1 MPLSCYIY
9 LEELK
14 MKRIFAVLLTLVML
28 LSLAACGDNAND
40 NTPVTEATEPDVT
53 EATEPVTEATT
64 EATTV
69 ATTEA
74 TTEATEP
81 EPEPEPEPKP
91 VYVADMFTPI
101 PVTTDNFGRGQVANE
116 LIESDNEA
124 LTWAEGNGV
133 TIVGATLVSFKLPE
147 GVTMGNTICVHIKG
161 ESVGNFRTWL
171 IDDAEV
177 TSSEQHN
184 METDYGFTGGE
195 FDEIIEYTVQYV
207 DNTIAD
213 DTATQFAFKASS
225 WNTTLDGL
233 TVTEV
238 GVYKGTLEEYKAAT
252 ADAVPAEGE
261 EAPAENAEGENAPA
275 EGEDAPAEG
284 EDAPADGEAE

>member
-1 MPLSCYIY
+1 
-9 LEELK
+9 
-14 MKRIFAVLLTLVML
+14 MKRLLAVLLALVMV

-40 NTPVTEATEPDVT
+40 NATVTEATEPDVT

-91 VYVADMFTPI
+91 VYVADLFTPVPI
-101 PVTTDNFGRGQVANE
+101 TTENFGRGQVSNE
-116 LIESDNEA
+116 LIQSDNAA

-133 TIVGATLVSFKLPE
+133 NIVGATLVSFKLPE

-177 TSSEQHN
+177 TASEQHN
-184 METDYGFTGGE
+184 MEVDYKFFGGE

-207 DNTIAD
+207 DNTITD

-238 GVYKGTLEEYKAAT
+238 GVFKGTLEEYKAA
-252 ADAVPAEGE
+252 AAEAAPAEGE
-261 EAPAENAEGENAPA
+261 EAPADNAEGDE
-275 EGEDAPAEG
+275 
-284 EDAPADGEAE
+284 APADGEDTLVESEDSPADGEDTPAEGEAE

>member
-1 MPLSCYIY
+1 
-9 LEELK
+9 
-14 MKRIFAVLLTLVML
+14 MKRLLAVLLALVMV

-40 NTPVTEATEPDVT
+40 NADVKLDDT
-53 EATEPVTEATT
+53 QATEPVTEATEPVT

-101 PVTTDNFGRGQVANE
+101 PITTENFGRGQVSNE
-116 LIESDNEA
+116 LIEADNAA

-133 TIVGATLVSFKLPE
+133 TIAGATLVSFKLPE

-177 TSSEQHN
+177 TASEQHN
-184 METDYGFTGGE
+184 MEVDYKFFGGE

-207 DNTIAD
+207 DNTITD

-238 GVYKGTLEEYKAAT
+238 GVFKGTLEEYKAAT
-252 ADAVPAEGE
+252 ADAVPADGE
-261 EAPAENAEGENAPA
+261 EAPAENAEGEEAPA
-275 EGEDAPAEG
+275 EGEAE
-284 EDAPADGEAE
+284 

>member
-1 MPLSCYIY
+1 MQLSYYIY
-9 LEELK
+9 LEEFN
-14 MKRIFAVLLTLVML
+14 MKRLFAVLLSLVMV
-28 LSLAACGDNAND
+28 LSLAACGDNAD
-40 NTPVTEATEPDVT
+40 VKPDVT
-53 EATEPVTEATT
+53 EATEPVTEATETVT

-101 PVTTDNFGRGQVANE
+101 PITAENFGRGQVANE
-116 LIESDNEA
+116 LIQSDNAA

-133 TIVGATLVSFKLPE
+133 NIVGATLVSFKLPE

-184 METDYGFTGGE
+184 MEVDYKFFGGE

-207 DNTIAD
+207 DNTITD

-238 GVYKGTLEEYKAAT
+238 GVFKGTLEEYKAAT
-252 ADAVPAEGE
+252 ADAVPADGEDTPAEGE
-261 EAPAENAEGENAPA
+261 EAPAEGEDTPA
-275 EGEDAPAEG
+275 EGEDTPAEG
-284 EDAPADGEAE
+284 EAE